1 MFLVNSRFPLV
12 SAAPSS
18 SGSKSLHPTEALL
31 LPKLRRYFAE
41 FLNHSSPDRLGI
53 LYPPTCVGLGYGHR
67 ASSLEVF
74 LGSMGS
80 MTSPVSARHH
90 VSGSWGPDLP
100 GPLPTRLPQDNQR
113 LGSSTLLRHPIAS
126 RLAVGRFACSDPKVR
141 TSSPLATMN
150 WLGRG
155 HGGTGISTGC
165 ASTTPCGLALAPD
178 SPWGD

>member
-18 SGSKSLHPTEALL
+18 SGREVLHPGGALL

-67 ASSLEVF
+67 ASSLGAF

-80 MTSPVSARHH
+80 VTSTVRLGVAPRTV
-90 VSGSWGPDLP
+90 WGPDFP
-100 GPLPTRLPQDNQR
+100 GPRPTRLPQDNQR
-113 LGSSTLLRHPIAS
+113 LGSPTLLRPSFAF
-126 RLAVGRFACSDPKVR
+126 RLRVGRFVPCED
-141 TSSPLATMN
+141 SPLGVPI
-150 WLGRG
+150 WVGRG

-165 ASTTPCGLALAPD
+165 ASTPPFGLALAPD
-178 SPWGD
+178 SPWED

>member
-18 SGSKSLHPTEALL
+18 SGREVLHPTEALL

-67 ASSLEVF
+67 VNSLEAF

-80 MTSPVSARHH
+80 MTSAIRLGITSQA
-90 VSGSWGPDLP
+90 SWGPDFP
-100 GPLPTRLPQDNQR
+100 RPRPTRLPQDIQR
-113 LGSSTLLRHPIAS
+113 LGSPTLLRPSFAV
-126 RLAVGRFACSDPKVR
+126 RPPVGRFARRQPPRRRS
-141 TSSPLATMN
+141 
-150 WLGRG
+150 WIWRG
-155 HGGTGISTGC
+155 HGSTGISTSC

-178 SPWGD
+178 SPWED